1 METQFTTKILA
12 IVAAVKRIDPETIR
26 LDASFEELG
35 FDSLDKLNMLF
46 ELENAFDIEVPD
58 DEARAIETVKQM
70 MERLEFH
77 LVQQRSKEA

>member
-1 METQFTTKILA
+1 VETQLTTKILA

>member
-12 IVAAVKRIDPETIR
+12 IVAAVKRVDPETIR

-70 MERLEFH
+70 VERLEFH